1 MIELRPYQVDAYI
14 QALDALER
22 KRSCLIVAPTGS
34 GKTEIMIELLNEL
47 QGSKLVITKK
57 VSLVRQTAERF
68 TRGGLS
74 PTIYCASLNEKRIS
88 RLTIASVDS
97 VFRVASESSFDYL
110 VFDEVHN
117 LSDDEDSRFYQTVS
131 TLVEKGSKLIGFTA
145 TPYRAKSG
153 NIYGDESK
161 FFDQIDFE
169 ITFHKLIEE
178 GYLVRPTLKC
188 TQESFDTSG
197 LRVTAGEWNA
207 QDVESL
213 ALNQDKAQRQVK
225 EALLR
230 LEGRKKVFWQ
240 TSSIK
245 HCELI
250 KNILISEHGELAS
263 CVHSENP
270 RSEAERLLFEDVTSN
285 VRHCVFVTMLSE
297 GYNYEPA
304 SALVL
309 LRPTRS
315 PVLYVQTVG
324 RVLRKHQDKQDA
336 LVLDFGRVVELLG
349 PIDKPRVA
357 GPSKVSRKEEATL
370 ALVWTCKKCLCYN
383 PKEAVDCEDCGAPK
397 VEVKKDNTTEKPSD
411 ATFGEIISLFKTEQV
426 FEQPVDRVVVSTYKA
441 KSGNDCIKISY
452 FPKTDFMI
460 DRSIDEYFVR
470 TEFWALIRARKR
482 LKELGF
488 KDIPDLSKPVLAIR
502 QPSSVQFTYESKYKR
517 IKGLTFRESDRA

>member
-1 MIELRPYQVDAYI
+1 MIELRSYQVDAYI
-14 QALDALER
+14 QAMNALEK
-22 KRSCLIVAPTGS
+22 KRSCLVVAPTGS
-34 GKTEIMIELLNEL
+34 GKTEIMIELLKEL

-57 VSLVRQTAERF
+57 VSLVRQTGERF
-68 TRGGLS
+68 KTAGLS
-74 PTIYCASLNEKRIS
+74 PTLYCASLNEKRLS
-88 RLTIASVDS
+88 SLTIASVDS
-97 VFRVASESSFDYL
+97 VYRVAEEQRFDYL
-110 VFDEVHN
+110 IFDEVHN

-131 TLVEKGSKLIGFTA
+131 SLVDRGSKLVGFTA
-145 TPYRAKSG
+145 TPYRARTG

-169 ITFHKLIEE
+169 ITFQKLIEE
-178 GYLVRPTLKC
+178 GYLVKPTLKATKEC
-188 TQESFDTSG
+188 FDTAG

-207 QDVESL
+207 EDVESM
-213 ALNQDKAQRQVK
+213 ALDQEKAQRQVK
-225 EALLR
+225 EALSR
-230 LEGRKKVFWQ
+230 LEGRQKIFWQ
-240 TSSIK
+240 TASIK

-270 RSEAERLLFEDVTSN
+270 RSEQERLLFEDLKSS

-324 RVLRKHQDKQDA
+324 RVLRRFEGKKDA

-349 PIDKPRVA
+349 PIDRPRVA
-357 GPSKVSRKEEATL
+357 SASKVSRKEEATL

-383 PKEAVDCEDCGAPK
+383 PKEATDCQDCGAPK
-397 VEVKKDNTTEKPSD
+397 AELKKDNTTEKPSD

-426 FEQPVDRVVVSTYKA
+426 FEQPVDRVVVSTHKA

-470 TEFWALIRARKR
+470 TEFWALNRARKR

-488 KDIPDLSKPVLAIR
+488 KDIPDLTKPVLAIR
-502 QPSSVQFTYESKYKR
+502 QPSSVQFIYEAKYKR
-517 IKGLTFRESDRA
+517 IKGLTFRESNRA